1 MSTLKRRS
9 GFTLI
14 ELLVVIAI
22 IAVLVG
28 LLLPA
33 VQKVRE
39 AAARMSCSNNMKQ
52 IGLANANYESTYQ
65 KFPIGQNR
73 VTGASPLG
81 LLLPYVE
88 QNALYN
94 LIPASMFAIL
104 PASATTAAN
113 TMLSNGGNDWL
124 NLAPV
129 YSIFT
134 NHIKTYECPSDNP
147 YSIDM
152 NQGVFLSNLACAPG
166 GNFGITGYQIGGGNA
181 GFFTPNGIP
190 GASNYVPI
198 AGTLAHYGPVAAGS
212 TTQPYYARHEGAFVG
227 ETINTVGSITDGM
240 SNTMFFAEYTG
251 SSSNPFFGITTANG
265 LVGLREEYLAW
276 MGADAFPTYWSINN
290 GIPSGNT
297 VFALSSNHTG
307 VINVAFGD
315 GSVRAILNS
324 NPTVASAAD
333 VVGGT
338 NPQWEALQALTGKA
352 DGDVVNTSAIGF

>member
-1 MSTLKRRS
+1 MSTSKRRS

-65 KFPIGQNR
+65 KFPVGQNR

-94 LIPASMFAIL
+94 LIPPSMFQIL

-113 TMLSNGGNDWL
+113 TMLSNGGQDWL

-134 NHIKTYECPSDNP
+134 NHVKTFECPSDNP
-147 YSIDM
+147 YSIDT
-152 NQGVFLSNLACAPG
+152 NQGVVLTHLQCATG
-166 GNFGITGYQIGGGNA
+166 GNFGIGGYAVGQAFFNA
-181 GFFTPNGIP
+181 QGLP
-190 GASNYVPI
+190 GASNYVPV
-198 AGTLAHYGPVAAGS
+198 AGTLAHYGAVAAGS
-212 TTQPYYARHEGAFVG
+212 LTQPYYASHEGVFVG
-227 ETINTVGSITDGM
+227 ETVNTIGGVTDGM
-240 SNTMFFAEYTG
+240 SNTIFFAEYTG
-251 SSSNPFFGITTANG
+251 SSSSPFFGTTTANG
-265 LVGLREEYLAW
+265 LSGPREEYLAW

-297 VFALSSNHTG
+297 VWALSSHHTG

-315 GSVRAILNS
+315 GSVRAILNN
-324 NPTVASAAD
+324 NPVVAAASD
-333 VVGGT
+333 VSGGT
-338 NPQWEALQALTGKA
+338 NPMWEALQALTGKA
-352 DGDVVNTSAIGF
+352 DGDVVNTSVIGF